1 MNTLK
6 ARLDADVKDALR
18 RGEKERLGVLRM
30 ILAAVK
36 QREVDGRR
44 ALDDADIIA
53 VLERLA
59 RQHRESIEQ
68 FRKGKREDLA
78 DKEARELAV
87 VTAYLPAP
95 LDEAGIQA
103 AVDAAIAET
112 GAASLRDMGKV
123 MGLLKSRLQGR
134 ADMGAVSA
142 RVKQRL
148 G

>member
-1 MNTLK
+1 MTLK
-6 ARLDADVKDALR
+6 ARLDADAKDALR

-44 ALDDADIIA
+44 ELDDAGVIA
-53 VLERLA
+53 VLERIA
-59 RQHRESIEQ
+59 RRHRESIEQ
-68 FRKGKREDLA
+68 FRKGSREDLA

-87 VTAYLPAP
+87 VTAYLPEP
-95 LDEAGIQA
+95 LDEAGIDA
-103 AVDAAIAET
+103 AVDAAIAEA
-112 GAASLRDMGKV
+112 GAASIRDLGKV

>member
-44 ALDDADIIA
+44 ALDDADIIT

-123 MGLLKSRLQGR
+123 MGLLKPRLQGR